1 MKSANVSSD
10 QTGTSILQP
19 SWKENMIRLLQGRQ
33 AAPVMIESD
42 LAQDSEVRRVP
53 FGMEFKLTDIFL

>member
-1 MKSANVSSD
+1 
-10 QTGTSILQP
+10 
-19 SWKENMIRLLQGRQ
+19 MIRLLQGRQ